1 MCRAKRLY
9 SFFGTL
15 EWLVLPS
22 EIERRKNKARRI
34 IRRSISH
41 YKTSA
46 SSARAVRKNDRENV
60 WLHTRND
67 FRAFTK
73 DATPKTLQIQC
84 SERPLAQNVLCLS
97 SGMMLAVSVA
107 QTTISRSCRARFPA
121 SLGSLN
127 AAAESQQLGRILAL
141 FGGPRAARGCGS
153 LRSPGAPRFAR
164 PEHLAS
170 LGQAELRRWLSS
182 AGSSA

>member
-15 EWLVLPS
+15 EWLVLSS

-46 SSARAVRKNDRENV
+46 SSARAERKNDRENV

-84 SERPLAQNVLCLS
+84 SERPLAQNVLCLP
-97 SGMMLAVSVA
+97 SGMMLAVSVT
-107 QTTISRSCRARFPA
+107 QTTRFVVFGSFRALKPVRV
-121 SLGSLN
+121 
-127 AAAESQQLGRILAL
+127 
-141 FGGPRAARGCGS
+141 
-153 LRSPGAPRFAR
+153 
-164 PEHLAS
+164 
-170 LGQAELRRWLSS
+170 
-182 AGSSA
+182 

>member
-15 EWLVLPS
+15 EWLVLSS

-34 IRRSISH
+34 IRLSISH

-46 SSARAVRKNDRENV
+46 SSARAERKNDRENV

-73 DATPKTLQIQC
+73 EEGSSFTFVIARAT
-84 SERPLAQNVLCLS
+84 SVL
-97 SGMMLAVSVA
+97 
-107 QTTISRSCRARFPA
+107 
-121 SLGSLN
+121 
-127 AAAESQQLGRILAL
+127 IL
-141 FGGPRAARGCGS
+141 FDQ
-153 LRSPGAPRFAR
+153 GAPRSKGTRKWSCTF
-164 PEHLAS
+164 PKTTQGHCSESHVVLCFLS
-170 LGQAELRRWLSS
+170 PCDVVRWLNSKPFS
-182 AGSSA
+182 RDYLMFCCLGNMCCTYVVRLLEFHA

>member
-1 MCRAKRLY
+1 MRVAETTIFVVFGSFRALKPLRVSCQTFVL
-9 SFFGTL
+9 FFGTL
-15 EWLVLPS
+15 EWLVLSS

-34 IRRSISH
+34 IRLSISH

-46 SSARAVRKNDRENV
+46 SSARAERKNDRENV

-97 SGMMLAVSVA
+97 SGMMRRLKKHG
-107 QTTISRSCRARFPA
+107 IRRA
-121 SLGSLN
+121 
-127 AAAESQQLGRILAL
+127 
-141 FGGPRAARGCGS
+141 
-153 LRSPGAPRFAR
+153 
-164 PEHLAS
+164 
-170 LGQAELRRWLSS
+170 
-182 AGSSA
+182 